1 MHILRFLLYYFVV
14 FVLAAGV
21 DAVLCDQ
28 AQVLDQVGPG
38 LAGLHP
44 SLPGPRDPAQA
55 MDSVQEPRP
64 SDERDGDIIGHLT
77 VASAC
82 TNLVCN

>member
-1 MHILRFLLYYFVV
+1 MLR
-14 FVLAAGV
+14 
-21 DAVLCDQ
+21 DQ

-44 SLPGPRDPAQA
+44 SLQGPRDPAQE
-55 MDSVQEPRP
+55 MDPVQEPRP
-64 SDERDGDIIGHLT
+64 SDERDGDIVGRCK
-77 VASAC
+77 ASSSC